1 MKFITTTIFAV
12 MLAAIAA
19 PATIAQENAE
29 EEIRPGLL
37 AAGGFLDHPDP
48 DVVLSLGLG
57 ASYRTAYPGS
67 SELKFGPS
75 FLFIPDYIRFKNGF
89 EFGSGRSVGF
99 REGFG
104 IRGAFRLI
112 SARRAKDYPELSGLE
127 DEDWSAE
134 LGLGIGYEQRSYR
147 VFGDLRY
154 GFIGHNGWVGQLG
167 ADLISRPLT
176 GLTLTLGPRLD
187 VGDDKF
193 MNTYFGV
200 SRAEAASSQF
210 AAYDASAGIVS
221 AGIEAAAIYQMNER
235 WGVQGKVIWNHLKGD
250 AAKSPITQLGS
261 KDQYK
266 VQLTLTRRISIDF

>member
-1 MKFITTTIFAV
+1 MKFFPSTLFALIFA
-12 MLAAIAA
+12 AIS
-19 PATIAQENAE
+19 ATGTSAQENMVA
-29 EEIRPGLL
+29 IQPGLL
-37 AAGGFLDHPDP
+37 AAGGYLDHPDP
-48 DVVLSLGLG
+48 DLVLSLGAG
-57 ASYRTAYPGS
+57 VAYRTAYPGS
-67 SELKFGPS
+67 SELRFGPS
-75 FLFIPDYIRFKNGF
+75 LLFLPDYVRFRNGF

-112 SARRAKDYPELSGLE
+112 SERRGKDYPELTGLN
-127 DEDWSAE
+127 DLDWSAE
-134 LGLGIGYEQRSYR
+134 LGLGIGYEQRGYR

-167 ADLISRPLT
+167 ADVISRPVQ

-193 MNTYFGV
+193 MSTYFSV
-200 SRAEAASSQF
+200 SRAEAAASQF
-210 AAYDASAGIVS
+210 ASYDAHAGVVS
-221 AGIEAAAIYQMNER
+221 AGIEAAAIYQINQR

-250 AAKSPITQLGS
+250 AAGSPITQLGS

-266 VQLTLTRRISIDF
+266 VQLTVTRRISIDF

>member
-1 MKFITTTIFAV
+1 MRFFPTIALSVILAV
-12 MLAAIAA
+12 IGAS
-19 PATIAQENAE
+19 ATIAQEST

-57 ASYRTAYPGS
+57 ATYRTAYPGS

-112 SARRAKDYPELSGLE
+112 SARRASDYPELSGLQ
-127 DEDWSAE
+127 DKDWSAE
-134 LGLGIGYEQRSYR
+134 VGLGIGYEQRAYR
-147 VFGDLRY
+147 VFSDLRY

-167 ADLISRPLT
+167 ADVISRPVQ

-187 VGDDKF
+187 VGDQKF
-193 MNTYFGV
+193 MRTYFGING
-200 SRAEAASSQF
+200 AEATASQF
-210 AAYDASAGIVS
+210 AAYYPDAGVVS
-221 AGIEAAAIYQMNER
+221 AGIEASALYQINER
-235 WGVQGKVIWNHLKGD
+235 WGVQGKVIWNHLQGD
-250 AAKSPITQLGS
+250 AARSPITQIGS